1 MKRRLPAIL
10 IAFLVCWSGSC
21 YADFKEAERA
31 FDKGDYSSALALY
44 RADETPESF
53 NQLGVLYYNGLGV
66 GRNVSEALHWF
77 RRAADMGSAEAQV
90 NLGQLYETG
99 DGVTRDVAEAM
110 KWYGKAA
117 AGGDPG
123 AQHDF
128 DRLRAESEPRRIRWY
143 RKDAQLGHVMAQYN
157 LADAYYYGE
166 EVPRDRREAAKWY
179 LKAAEQG
186 NAPAQYMMGLMLLQ
200 RDGVQNAPAEGVA
213 WLRKAASSGHREA
226 QYQMGRCLL
235 QGIGG
240 RRDREEAILWLRKAA
255 AQGEPTAAAELKEV
269 GK

>member
-1 MKRRLPAIL
+1 MKRRLPVIL
-10 IAFLVCWSGSC
+10 IALSVCWSGSC
-21 YADFKEAERA
+21 HADFQEAEKA
-31 FDKGDYSSALALY
+31 FEKGDYVSALALY
-44 RADETPESF
+44 RADGTPHSC
-53 NQLGVLYYNGLGV
+53 NAIGLLYYNGLGV
-66 GRNVSEALHWF
+66 SRDLREAMNWF
-77 RRAADMGSAEAQV
+77 RRAADQGDGEAQA

-99 DGVTRDVAEAM
+99 EGVVRDPLEAM

-128 DRLRAESEPRRIRWY
+128 DRLRAESEPRRIRWH
-143 RKDAQLGHVMAQYN
+143 RKDAQLGHATAQYN
-157 LADAYYYGE
+157 LADAYYHGE
-166 EVPRDRREAAKWY
+166 EVPKDKREAAKWY

-186 NAPAQYMMGLMLLQ
+186 NVPAQYMLGLMLLQ
-200 RDGVQNAPAEGVA
+200 GDGVENAPAEGVA
-213 WLRKAASSGHREA
+213 WLRKAASAGHREA

-240 RRDREEAILWLRKAA
+240 GRDREEAVVWLRKAA

-269 GK
+269 AK